1 MPILK
6 ICPRCGAKIST
17 GKACGCYKR
26 DRVNPLSS
34 YSKDV
39 KAFYLTNEWEK
50 ARNKCIFA
58 CFGLDLISLFIEQKI
73 EYGFTVHH
81 IVPLINDYRLRL
93 QQSNL
98 IYLTEAHHRAVH
110 RLYEAEYQE
119 TVEAL
124 KTFSE
129 LAREALATP
138 GGMLKTFDL
147 LKTNRCGSFLLTKL

>member
-1 MPILK
+1 MISK
-6 ICPRCGAKIST
+6 ICPRCGKKVPT
-17 GKACGCYKR
+17 GTACGCCKR
-26 DRVNPLSS
+26 DRVNPLGD
-34 YSKDV
+34 YNADV
-39 KAFYLTNEWEK
+39 KAFYLSKEWEK
-50 ARNKCIFA
+50 ARNKCISA
-58 CFGLDLISLFIEQKI
+58 CFGLDLISVFCEQKI

-98 IYLTEAHHRAVH
+98 IYLTEAHHRAIH

-124 KTFSE
+124 KTFSK
-129 LAREALATP
+129 LAREALAAP

-147 LKTNRCGSFLLTKL
+147 LRTNRCGSFLFTKL

>member
-1 MPILK
+1 MLSK
-6 ICPRCGAKIST
+6 ICSRCGRKLQV
-17 GKACGCYKR
+17 GEACSCYKR
-26 DRVNPLSS
+26 DRVNPLGA
-34 YSKDV
+34 YNAEIK
-39 KAFYLTNEWEK
+39 KFYLTADWEK
-50 ARNKCIFA
+50 ARNKCISS
-58 CFGLDLISLFIEQKI
+58 CFGLDLISLFCEKKI

-147 LKTNRCGSFLLTKL
+147 LKMNRCGSFLFAKL